1 MCLGA
6 QRTRGPTQE
15 KAGSTQCPH
24 MLRENHQQGD
34 QWVHSSRVACGTSCP
49 LNLARR
55 AEELGPVVDGPADSR
70 YSCA

>member
-15 KAGSTQCPH
+15 KAGSTQYPR
-24 MLRENHQQGD
+24 LLSESGPQGD
-34 QWVHSSRVACGTSCP
+34 QWVHGSRIVHDASCP

-55 AEELGPVVDGPADSR
+55 AEELGLIVYGSADSY

>member
-6 QRTRGPTQE
+6 RRTRGPTQE
-15 KAGSTQCPH
+15 KARSTQRPH
-24 MLRENHQQGD
+24 MLRESHQQGD
-34 QWVHSSRVACGTSCP
+34 QWVHSSRAASDTSCP

-55 AEELGPVVDGPADSR
+55 AEELGLVVYDPADSR

>member
-15 KAGSTQCPH
+15 KAGSTQCPR
-24 MLRENHQQGD
+24 MLSESRQQGD
-34 QWVHSSRVACGTSCP
+34 QWEHGSRIGRDASCP

-55 AEELGPVVDGPADSR
+55 AEELGLVVYGSVDSH